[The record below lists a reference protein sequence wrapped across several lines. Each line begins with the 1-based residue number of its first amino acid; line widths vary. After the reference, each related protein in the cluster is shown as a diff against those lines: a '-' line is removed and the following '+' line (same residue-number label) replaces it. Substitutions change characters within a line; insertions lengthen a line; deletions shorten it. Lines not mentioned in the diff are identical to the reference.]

1 MLINILKVVGIPEY
15 PIPGVVRFVP
25 AVPRVCAACAGE
37 LCVAGECDYLA
48 GVAWRVVVFAVGE
61 AGAGGQE
68 QEMLF
73 PAFAGFLPF
82 ACAG

>member
-37 LCVAGECDYLA
+37 LCVAGGCDCLA
-48 GVAWRVVVFAVGE
+48 GVA